1 MPSEVRGVTLPP
13 DDQMLCYD
21 YLFYVGASNVSPS
34 VLFLIKETLMILGVR
49 VRVRLFPSVAVRRA
63 IHALGSQDG
72 TNSR

>member
-1 MPSEVRGVTLPP
+1 MTLPP

-21 YLFYVGASNVSPS
+21 YLFYVGASKVSLS
-34 VLFLIKETLMILGVR
+34 GLFLIRETLMFLGVR